1 MNVMVMIMYFCHV
14 DDREY
19 ICKALALVPRYLDA
33 QSMSG
38 TILIFASAITSF
50 THPSSLGLSP
60 SNQLWGIMPAS
71 SFFLDCVYS
80 PLLGKSII
88 QVLKP

>member
-1 MNVMVMIMYFCHV
+1 MNIMVMIMHFCHV

-19 ICKALALVPRYLDA
+19 VSEGPALVPRYLDA
-33 QSMSG
+33 QTVSG
-38 TILIFASAITSF
+38 RILIFASAVNSS
-50 THPSSLGLSP
+50 THPSSLGLAPSP
-60 SNQLWGIMPAS
+60 QLLGILPAS

-80 PLLGKSII
+80 LLLGKSII